1 MNSKSKT
8 IKKCKKQNC
17 GKIYGGKIECKY
29 NPTNKFFNLSF
40 HENDLS
46 DIINECK
53 KVRDEKIKK
62 REHTIKISQ
71 KSQPK
76 LTPPK
81 LTRSQQLAN
90 KKKWAD
96 VGIGSKEDIKED
108 IGILEGRRQP
118 SI

>member
-17 GKIYGGKIECKY
+17 GKIYGGKIECTY

-40 HENDLS
+40 HENELS

-53 KVRDEKIKK
+53 KVRNEKLSKKIKD
-62 REHTIKISQ
+62 
-71 KSQPK
+71 KSIK
-76 LTPPK
+76 LT
-81 LTRSQQLAN
+81 
-90 KKKWAD
+90 KKQKWAAIG
-96 VGIGSKEDIKED
+96 VGSKEDLHKD
-108 IGILEGRRQP
+108 IGILEGRRDL